1 MSFGEFAV
9 CVVLLEPCEGLLQAY
24 MGARLPDVRIQSM
37 KKLVSG
43 GGRCSETE
51 GCSAKGHFPF
61 CEVEDSGFAIAVCAL
76 L

>member
-9 CVVLLEPCEGLLQAY
+9 CVVLLEPCEGLLQAN
-24 MGARLPDVRIQSM
+24 MGAQMPDVRIQSM